1 MLESSE
7 SVSLVYGRYKILT
20 TKIQYEQIGWSS
32 TVYSNSM

>member
-20 TKIQYEQIGWSS
+20 TKIQYEQIG
-32 TVYSNSM
+32 